1 MLTTC
6 GTVVRR
12 VGHQEVNRATGA
24 YMPKVVQGALVGC
37 VARGEMPTSGA
48 GSLLIVTAIKSHVG
62 CWEVLDVDNALG
74 GVWHVFT
81 PSKHGWLPWKK
92 GWDRSIKVITCP
104 VYIES
109 RIPATVSCFTPNL
122 EEEAH
127 GFKGT
132 HLRRDT
138 VIPQW
143 FQASKAA
150 AASDG
155 HAVHF

>member
-1 MLTTC
+1 MLPTC

-24 YMPKVVQGALVGC
+24 YIAKVVQGALVGC

-48 GSLLIVTAIKSHVG
+48 GGLLIVTAIKSQLG

-81 PSKHGWLPWKK
+81 RSKHGWLPWKK
-92 GWDRSIKVITCP
+92 GWDQSIKVITCP

-109 RIPATVSCFTPNL
+109 RIPATVS
-122 EEEAH
+122 
-127 GFKGT
+127 
-132 HLRRDT
+132 RT
-138 VIPQW
+138 VSISLMFFRTYRSNVMYVLSQDSSSSCVSIVP
-143 FQASKAA
+143 FFLS
-150 AASDG
+150 
-155 HAVHF
+155 

>member
-12 VGHQEVNRATGA
+12 VGHQEVNRATGPYIA
-24 YMPKVVQGALVGC
+24 KVVQGALVGC

-48 GSLLIVTAIKSHVG
+48 GGLLIVTAIKSQLG

-81 PSKHGWLPWKK
+81 RSKHGWLPWKK
-92 GWDRSIKVITCP
+92 GWDQSIKVITCP

-109 RIPATVSCFTPNL
+109 RIPATVSRFAVFWATRSTTCLSERGSSFIYVMASSCSSGVSLGGLP
-122 EEEAH
+122 
-127 GFKGT
+127 
-132 HLRRDT
+132 LR
-138 VIPQW
+138 
-143 FQASKAA
+143 
-150 AASDG
+150 G
-155 HAVHF
+155 

>member
-24 YMPKVVQGALVGC
+24 YIAKVVQGALVGC

-48 GSLLIVTAIKSHVG
+48 GGLLIVTAIKSQLG

-81 PSKHGWLPWKK
+81 RAKHGWLPWKK
-92 GWDRSIKVITCP
+92 GWDQSIKVITCP

-109 RIPATVSCFTPNL
+109 RIPATVSADCLNRSRRSQRCVTVPQL
-122 EEEAH
+122 LPWRQRRLQRQRRRV
-127 GFKGT
+127 
-132 HLRRDT
+132 LRR
-138 VIPQW
+138 
-143 FQASKAA
+143 
-150 AASDG
+150 
-155 HAVHF
+155 